1 MCELGIIW
9 QNVKANYLFLQRPD
23 AITDRKIKLIS
34 IIVGMV
40 ELRSTLYLLH
50 YIIHFYIPFIF
61 YFFETELHV
70 AQTGL
75 RFTI

>member
-1 MCELGIIW
+1 MAECES
-9 QNVKANYLFLQRPD
+9 QLFILQRPD

-50 YIIHFYIPFIF
+50 YIIPFCIPFTF
-61 YFFETELHV
+61 YFFEKELHV

-75 RFTI
+75 SFTM

>member
-1 MCELGIIW
+1 MAECES
-9 QNVKANYLFLQRPD
+9 QLFILQGPN

-40 ELRSTLYLLH
+40 ELRSKLYLFH
-50 YIIHFYIPFIF
+50 YIIHFYTPLF
-61 YFFETELHV
+61 YFFETELRAAHP
-70 AQTGL
+70 GL

>member
-1 MCELGIIW
+1 MAECES
-9 QNVKANYLFLQRPD
+9 QLFILQRPD
-23 AITDRKIKLIS
+23 AITDMKIELIS

-75 RFTI
+75 RFTM

>member
-1 MCELGIIW
+1 MAECES
-9 QNVKANYLFLQRPD
+9 QLFILQGPN

-40 ELRSTLYLLH
+40 EPRSKLYLLH
-50 YIIHFYIPFIF
+50 YIIRFYTPLFC
-61 YFFETELHV
+61 FFETELH
-70 AQTGL
+70 AAHPGL

>member
-1 MCELGIIW
+1 MAECES
-9 QNVKANYLFLQRPD
+9 QLFILQGPN

-40 ELRSTLYLLH
+40 ELRSKLYLLH
-50 YIIHFYIPFIF
+50 YIIHFHTPLF
-61 YFFETELHV
+61 YFFETELH
-70 AQTGL
+70 AAHLGL